1 MERIETIRAAG
12 MAEALAEVKRKLGG
26 DAVILHTRTVAQQS
40 LFGKKKPLVEI
51 TAAPASDASQAN
63 RTRQRDVS
71 MPVDPNAPV
80 LAAAGRS
87 ADIAAERLSAGVD
100 SSNVESLD
108 RRVLDEVSDLKS
120 IVRDLVKH
128 TRRTNRPSVP
138 DELQETYQV
147 LIQNEVA
154 TEIADRIVAEVRE
167 SLEAPD
173 LRDPV
178 KTREALRRT
187 IARHIPTGGGIE
199 VAQRDVP
206 TVIALVGPTGVG
218 KTTTVAKLAADLA
231 MRQKKRVGLITID
244 TYRIA
249 AVDQLR
255 TYAQIIG
262 VPLAVVMTA
271 QEMRTA
277 IDGFCD
283 CDVVLIDT
291 TGRSQADEVSIHQLR
306 CFLAEAQPDETHLV
320 LSMASHPKVMQ
331 AAIESFKTLGADRL
345 LLTKL
350 DESIGLGVMLD
361 CIQKACLKLS
371 YVTCGQNVPRDIE
384 VGEAHSLA
392 ERICKEAIQ
401 S

>member
-51 TAAPASDASQAN
+51 TAAPATDATKAK
-63 RTRQRDVS
+63 QRDVALTVNRDAS
-71 MPVDPNAPV
+71 AIP
-80 LAAAGRS
+80 AAVQGAAIANDRAS
-87 ADIAAERLSAGVD
+87 IAAD
-100 SSNVESLD
+100 SIESESLD

-120 IVRDLVKH
+120 IVRDLVQQ

-154 TEIADRIVAEVRE
+154 TEIADRIVNEVRE
-167 SLEAPD
+167 SLDARD
-173 LRDPV
+173 LRNPA
-178 KTREALRRT
+178 KTREALRKT
-187 IARHIPTGGGIE
+187 LARHIPTGGGIE
-199 VAQRDVP
+199 VADRDEP

-271 QEMRTA
+271 QEMRAA

-291 TGRSQADEVSIHQLR
+291 TGRSQTDEVSIHQLR

-361 CIQKACLKLS
+361 CIQKASLKLS

-384 VGEAHSLA
+384 VGEAQSLA
-392 ERICKEAIQ
+392 ERICKEAIE